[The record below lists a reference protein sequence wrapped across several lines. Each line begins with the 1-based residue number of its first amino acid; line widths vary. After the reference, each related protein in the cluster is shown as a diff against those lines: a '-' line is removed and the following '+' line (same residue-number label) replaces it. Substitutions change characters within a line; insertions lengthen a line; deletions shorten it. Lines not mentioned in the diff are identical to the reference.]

1 MDFLWK
7 VRAAGIVTDIILVT
21 ASREVES
28 LQEAV
33 RGGAF
38 DYIVKPV
45 VFERFKKSLN
55 RFIDYQNEL
64 KNNKTLEQDDID
76 HMLDRHTD
84 NVINQSEMPKGIDLS
99 HSRRSWQSSTRRGR
113 GG

>member
-1 MDFLWK
+1 MDFFLWK

-45 VFERFKKSLN
+45 VFERFKKKSLN

-64 KNNKTLEQDDID
+64 KKQ
-76 HMLDRHTD
+76 
-84 NVINQSEMPKGIDLS
+84 
-99 HSRRSWQSSTRRGR
+99 
-113 GG
+113 